1 MDIDLDIVFESLQ
14 VIIHGLASKDIL
26 KTSTEISANLANI
39 PFLKIGIEQLLQF
52 WDTIV

>member
-26 KTSTEISANLANI
+26 KTSTEISTTLRKYST
-39 PFLKIGIEQLLQF
+39 FLKIGIEQY
-52 WDTIV
+52 